1 MALLPCLLPTAIEAG
16 AAGDVE
22 EPVVDEPEGCVADHV
37 VGHAK
42 GLGLDVGK
50 AEKMLA
56 PVLLERDG
64 DRTVRERLEA
74 FAAEHG
80 VPV

>member
-1 MALLPCLLPTAIEAG
+1 MI
-16 AAGDVE
+16 
-22 EPVVDEPEGCVADHV
+22 
-37 VGHAK
+37 
-42 GLGLDVGK
+42 LGLDVGK